1 MKVFVQTLLQI
12 SLFISVT
19 LSSGHLFVWPT
30 LQIGIFCSQILRW
43 PSISKYFFEVL
54 FYLSLFWLVRSWVRA
69 IYITCC
75 AQAKAGFHVLQ
86 CMFNWEGAKYSE
98 LQMPKS
104 ESFLWVCINLGE
116 TAMLHYAFGG
126 LQIIYI
132 LISLLNTRYRSLRI
146 VVTTI
151 FGSFVK
157 EQI

>member
-1 MKVFVQTLLQI
+1 M
-12 SLFISVT
+12 
-19 LSSGHLFVWPT
+19 
-30 LQIGIFCSQILRW
+30 
-43 PSISKYFFEVL
+43 
-54 FYLSLFWLVRSWVRA
+54 
-69 IYITCC
+69 
-75 AQAKAGFHVLQ
+75 LQ

-151 FGSFVK
+151 FGSIVK

>member
-1 MKVFVQTLLQI
+1 M
-12 SLFISVT
+12 
-19 LSSGHLFVWPT
+19 
-30 LQIGIFCSQILRW
+30 
-43 PSISKYFFEVL
+43 
-54 FYLSLFWLVRSWVRA
+54 
-69 IYITCC
+69 
-75 AQAKAGFHVLQ
+75 LQ

-104 ESFLWVCINLGE
+104 ESFLWVCINLCE
-116 TAMLHYAFGG
+116 TAMLHYAFGA